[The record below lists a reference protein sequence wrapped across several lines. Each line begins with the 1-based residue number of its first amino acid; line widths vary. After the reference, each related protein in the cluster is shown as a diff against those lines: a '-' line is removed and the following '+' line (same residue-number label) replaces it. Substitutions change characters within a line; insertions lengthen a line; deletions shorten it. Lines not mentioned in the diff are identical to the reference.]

1 MTLNDLWPKF
11 RGHDIIQREVTRKWY
26 KVELCLQWRT
36 NRKSYYGLSNSAI
49 FNDLVSKFQG
59 HAIFDAEYLRN
70 GTIYRHSFN
79 GILIGTYILT
89 VSFRMTL
96 SDLAKYSMTRSVTRS
111 LCDSWASCCST
122 REALRHGSHHCVLIS
137 IQCLKVYCTNRIL
150 QSTQSHTDGCHQSR
164 DYWTA
169 DKTQCVVR

>member
-1 MTLNDLWPKF
+1 MVPVWMTLNDLWPKF

-96 SDLAKYSMTRSVTRS
+96 SDLAKYPVTRSVARS
-111 LCDSWASCCST
+111 LCDSWASCKDIFSWLTWLSLPCAWTFAWSNSLMT
-122 REALRHGSHHCVLIS
+122 LAVCVKICETFEGVLVDRAS
-137 IQCLKVYCTNRIL
+137 
-150 QSTQSHTDGCHQSR
+150 
-164 DYWTA
+164 
-169 DKTQCVVR
+169 